1 MNKKWNTDYWV
12 VLPVLMLV
20 SVNARA
26 DDMMSTYQLA
36 AEQDQQYQAAISIYE
51 AENAR
56 LGKARAGLLPF
67 LGANAD
73 TTRRSQE
80 VTSDDNI
87 TGFDGE
93 ADYNVDSWSV
103 NFNQA
108 IFDVP
113 AWQLYKQAKVNLEK
127 ARLDLDSAKQELIY
141 RVATVYGQALVA
153 QENLRVSEAEKK
165 ALAEQLE
172 LDQERLNV
180 GLGTVTLNVGLGTV
194 TNLYATESRYSLAV
208 SNAIEADFSL
218 RDALVALKELTAQ
231 EPGKLLVIASDKPP
245 LDPPSPNELDYW
257 VESALKN
264 NLDFLAAQRTVE
276 IADREVSRIKAGH
289 YPTLNLVASHSNSDA
304 DGSLTGSGRINENSD
319 IGLQLG
325 IPLVQGWG
333 VVSGTREARA
343 LYQTALHKQEGVRR
357 SVDRTSRSAYR
368 AVTSGISRL
377 QALNKAV
384 RAGNSTLEARREGFK
399 AGVNTNF
406 EVLEAVR
413 DLYSSE
419 RDYINAKYQFILSTL
434 QLKRV
439 TGSLEVADLERV
451 NGWLE

>member
-1 MNKKWNTDYWV
+1 MKHKRTYGFYF
-12 VLPVLMLV
+12 LV
-20 SVNARA
+20 SILPLSIAIARA

-36 AEQDQQYQAAISIYE
+36 SVQDQQYQAAVSTYD
-51 AENAR
+51 AEVAR

-67 LGANAD
+67 LGANASSLK
-73 TTRRSQE
+73 RNQE
-80 VTSDDNI
+80 VKSDDNI
-87 TGFDGE
+87 AGFDGA

-103 NFNQA
+103 NFSQA
-108 IFDVP
+108 LFDVP
-113 AWQLYKQAKVNLEK
+113 AWQLYKQAKVNLER
-127 ARLDLDSAKQELIY
+127 ASLNLDSANQELIF
-141 RVATVYGQALVA
+141 RVANVYGQALVA

-180 GLGTVTLNVGLGTV
+180 GLGTVT
-194 TNLYATESRYSLAV
+194 NLYATESRYSLAV
-208 SNAIEADFSL
+208 SNVIVADFSL
-218 RDALVALKELTAQ
+218 RDALIALKELTAQ
-231 EPGKLLVIASDKPP
+231 VPGTLLVIAKDKPP
-245 LDPPSPNELDYW
+245 LDPPSPNEMDYW

-264 NLDFLAAQRTVE
+264 NLDYLAAQSTVE
-276 IADREVSRIKAGH
+276 VADREVARIKAGH
-289 YPTLNLVASHSNSDA
+289 YPTLDLVASHSNADA

-343 LYQTALHKQEGVRR
+343 LYQTALHKQEGIRR
-357 SVDRTSRSAYR
+357 SVDRSSRSAYQ
-368 AVTSGISRL
+368 AITSGISRL

-384 RAGNSTLEARREGFK
+384 RAGNSTVEAKREGFT
-399 AGVNTNF
+399 AGVNTNV
-406 EVLEAVR
+406 EVLDAVR
-413 DLYSSE
+413 DLYGSE

-451 NGWLE
+451 NSWLE

>member
-1 MNKKWNTDYWV
+1 MGHKRTYV
-12 VLPVLMLV
+12 FRFMLPVFLLV
-20 SVNARA
+20 AAKSSA
-26 DDMMSTYQLA
+26 DDMVSTYQLA
-36 AEQDQQYQAAISIYE
+36 SVQDQQYQAAISIYE

-67 LGANAD
+67 LGANASSE
-73 TTRRSQE
+73 RRNQE
-80 VTSDDNI
+80 VTSNDNI
-87 TGFDGE
+87 TGFDGK

-108 IFDVP
+108 LFDVP

-127 ARLDLDSAKQELIY
+127 ATLNLDSAKQELIY

-180 GLGTVTLNVGLGTV
+180 GLGTVT
-194 TNLYATESRYSLAV
+194 NLYATESRYALAV
-208 SNAIEADFSL
+208 SNTIEADFAL

-231 EPGKLLVIASDKPP
+231 EPGVLLVIASDKPP
-245 LDPPSPNELDYW
+245 LDPPSPNDLDYW
-257 VESALKN
+257 VGSALKN

-289 YPTLNLVASHSNSDA
+289 YPTLDLVASHSNSDA

-343 LYQTALHKQEGVRR
+343 LYQTALHKQEGIRR

-377 QALNKAV
+377 QALDKAV
-384 RAGNSTLEARREGFK
+384 RAGNSTVEAKREGFK

-451 NGWLE
+451 NSWLE

>member
-1 MNKKWNTDYWV
+1 MEHKRTYAFCFILPF
-12 VLPVLMLV
+12 VLLATAKV
-20 SVNARA
+20 SA

-36 AEQDQQYQAAISIYE
+36 SKQDQQYQAAISIFE

-67 LGANAD
+67 LGANAG
-73 TTRRSQE
+73 TTRRNQE
-80 VTSDDNI
+80 VTSNDNI
-87 TGFDGE
+87 AGFDGK
-93 ADYNVDSWSV
+93 ADFNVDSWSV

-108 IFDVP
+108 LFDVP

-127 ARLDLDSAKQELIY
+127 ATLDLDSAKQELIY

-180 GLGTVTLNVGLGTV
+180 GLGTVT
-194 TNLYATESRYSLAV
+194 NLYATESRYSLAV

-218 RDALVALKELTAQ
+218 RDALVALKELTAH
-231 EPGKLLVIASDKPP
+231 EPGVLLVIASDKPP
-245 LDPPSPNELDYW
+245 LDPPSPNNLDYW
-257 VESALKN
+257 VDSALKS

-289 YPTLNLVASHSNSDA
+289 YPTLDLVASHSNSDA

-343 LYQTALHKQEGVRR
+343 LYQTALHKQEGIRR
-357 SVDRTSRSAYR
+357 SIDRTSRSAYQ
-368 AVTSGISRL
+368 AITSGISRL
-377 QALNKAV
+377 QALKKAV
-384 RAGNSTLEARREGFK
+384 RAGNSTVEAKREGFT
-399 AGVNTNF
+399 AGVNTNV
-406 EVLEAVR
+406 EVLDAVR
-413 DLYSSE
+413 DLYGSE

-451 NGWLE
+451 NSWLE